1 MRSYHAIGKISRRE
15 AARDA
20 MAAQAVFG
28 VLPKRIAAAVSAEFD
43 RLTDRGELVAANIA
57 LTQAGQQWKRQTDE
71 RRVLDFVDDAGEIC
85 GKQGIKHADLV
96 ALAQAGAGAVSGVAV
111 GLAEDQAAEVA
122 DMIAAEVGAGFP
134 ADCQDAGKI
143 ARGKCSVYWRR
154 QLSGVHG
161 RKLEQNYR
169 LAGQVSRKAG
179 LYCSDETIELR
190 RAQTKRNS
198 TLLKTL
204 KAINEAGQEY
214 TLAELAALGM
224 ANPKNRKGELMV
236 RIRGFEEIAR
246 GCGHAGEFYTLTAP
260 SRFHPVRHDG
270 KPNQKY
276 DGSTPRQAQA
286 YLCRVWAKIRSALH
300 RRGIAIYG
308 FRVAEPH
315 HDGTPHWHMLLFVEQ
330 QHVETVRALMARY
343 AFEDSPEELKS
354 DKAKKAR
361 FCAVAIDWS
370 RGSAAGYIAKYICKN
385 VDGRTAGDEQAA
397 LVDADHEAGEGAQ
410 LAETAERVDA
420 WAACWGIRQFQQ
432 IGGAPVS
439 VWRELR
445 RLDLETVGGDVAALV
460 AAADSGNWSEFCGL
474 MAKCEA
480 GIIRREVGPG
490 RYGETVFQPVGVSIN
505 GAEVVTRFHEWFI
518 GRDRE
523 VKEELERRGYEAALE
538 VVRRGGVSVCGGDGS
553 WSDDS
558 RVSCDYRGGNG
569 EGFAVDVLGFG
580 VRQAEGAAAW
590 TGVNNCTVPA
600 APGDWSTIFDAVDD
614 FLRGAGHGQDGKI
627 GGSGGAGERQKSA
640 SGGWPNKT
648 GGEPVG

>member
-1 MRSYHAIGKISRRE
+1 MRGYHAIGKISRRE

-20 MAAQAVFG
+20 LAAQAVYG

-43 RLTDRGELVAANIA
+43 RLTDRGDLVAANIA
-57 LTQAGQQWKRQTDE
+57 LTNAGQEWKRQTEE
-71 RRVLDFVDDAGEIC
+71 RRVLDFVDDAAEIC

-96 ALAQAGAGAVSGVAV
+96 ALAQAGAGAVSGVAT
-111 GLAEDQAAEVA
+111 GLSEDQAGEVA

-134 ADCQDAGKI
+134 QGCQDAGKI

-161 RKLEQNYR
+161 RKLEQGYR
-169 LAGQVSRKAG
+169 EAGQVSRKAG

-198 TLLKTL
+198 TLLQTL

-246 GCGHAGEFYTLTAP
+246 GCGHTGEFYTLTTP
-260 SRFHPVRHDG
+260 SRFHPMRYDG
-270 KPNQKY
+270 KQNPKY

-286 YLCRVWAKIRSALH
+286 YLCRTWAKIRSALH
-300 RRGIAIYG
+300 RRGIAVYG

-330 QHVETVRALMARY
+330 QHVETVRALMAHY

-518 GRDRE
+518 GRERE
-523 VKEELERRGYEAALE
+523 VKEELERREGVAADRAFFADRVAEIKARSGLGVGVGFERSGEA
-538 VVRRGGVSVCGGDGS
+538 VST
-553 WSDDS
+553 
-558 RVSCDYRGGNG
+558 
-569 EGFAVDVLGFG
+569 
-580 VRQAEGAAAW
+580 W
-590 TGVNNCTVPA
+590 TGVNNCTGPA
-600 APGDWSTIFDAVDD
+600 EPADWSTIFDDVDD
-614 FLRGAGHGQDGKI
+614 FLRGAGHGQNGKI
-627 GGSGGAGERQKSA
+627 DGTGGAGERQKSA
-640 SGGWPNKT
+640 SGGWTNQT
-648 GGEPVG
+648 GCEPVG